1 MRQVHARTS
10 RRVSAAEV
18 RDAVDRV
25 LGALPDEAP
34 VPAAAMVVLTAS
46 SMPDLASRLRTALGS
61 RAPWHESAVA
71 TEGRHTVVVARV
83 AASDVDVC
91 AATAASIGA
100 QCTRRDV

>member
-25 LGALPDEAP
+25 LGALPDDAP
-34 VPAAAMVVLTAS
+34 SAPAATVVLTAS
-46 SMPDLASRLRTALGS
+46 SMPDLASRVRSALGS
-61 RAPWHESAVA
+61 RAPWLESAVA

-83 AASDVDVC
+83 AASDVDLC
-91 AATAASIGA
+91 AATAASLGA
-100 QCTRRDV
+100 HCTRRDV